1 MAREYRPGMPE
12 VALRCPWHMASCAS
26 HERAERTASC
36 RRSLAA
42 RMCRTHRRAREYVS
56 DVGQWIA
63 AGSAAR
69 APASSGRSDAA
80 RAEHRTLVARS
91 TRLRA
96 GDTPAHPQRPLRELD
111 VSTCSS
117 RRGLCL
123 GALCGTRHARPAC
136 DSWRPT
142 IDCSPVSSSA
152 RRRFLPF
159 PQILTSGSSTCGV
172 DWDSHNT
179 RWPVGSEPPAR
190 RSCINGSPGSVFH
203 RRCSGRRSRH
213 WRRPRLGVDSP

>member
-1 MAREYRPGMPE
+1 MFIEQSDQSCDVAPRRRDFMTAGFAEAFFDGTISVTRNRVEMAREYRPGMPE

-96 GDTPAHPQRPLRELD
+96 GDTPAHPQSRCENWTSRRAVRVEVCVWAPCAVRDTRGRHAIHGGPL
-111 VSTCSS
+111 STVRRSAVLPGAASS
-117 RRGLCL
+117 R
-123 GALCGTRHARPAC
+123 
-136 DSWRPT
+136 S
-142 IDCSPVSSSA
+142 
-152 RRRFLPF
+152 RRF
-159 PQILTSGSSTCGV
+159 
-172 DWDSHNT
+172 
-179 RWPVGSEPPAR
+179 
-190 RSCINGSPGSVFH
+190 
-203 RRCSGRRSRH
+203 
-213 WRRPRLGVDSP
+213 